1 MLKLLKFSVV
11 ICLLFLWI
19 NAYWASSDFAITKA
33 DPIYS
38 KKIDL
43 TFNSNLE
50 SSSSAV
56 RDFKIVNK
64 GDDLDVINITTNKLI
79 SSDTLEIELDKDLS
93 VSTEYEIN
101 VISIKDDKWN
111 SITKGIN
118 WIVAFKTPSEFPIE
132 STLTGSWS
140 DMSWTTNTGTVQDLT
155 TPTVEKKEEI
165 LMSSASKEEYSTWVS
180 NTVVAESKNNENLPK
195 TWPEEIL
202 LILWSLIL
210 WLFILKKK
218 KA

>member
-1 MLKLLKFSVV
+1 MLKLLKFSIV

-64 GDDLDVINITTNKLI
+64 GDDSDVINITTNKLI

-132 STLTGSWS
+132 TTLTNSWS
-140 DMSWTTNTGTVQDLT
+140 DISSGTTNSGTIQDVIPDT
-155 TPTVEKKEEI
+155 EKKDEI

-202 LILWSLIL
+202 LILWSLVL
-210 WLFILKKK
+210 WLFILKKN